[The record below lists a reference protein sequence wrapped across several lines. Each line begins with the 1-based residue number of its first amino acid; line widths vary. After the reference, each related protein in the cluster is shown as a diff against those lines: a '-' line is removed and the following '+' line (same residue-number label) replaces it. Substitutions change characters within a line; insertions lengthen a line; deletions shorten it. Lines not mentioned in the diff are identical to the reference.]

1 MMDNIRST
9 ANNPFI
15 KILLAVIILSFVLTG
30 VGGYLF
36 SSGVN
41 DAAEVNGYKISRSQ
55 LEQTYQQR
63 RAQLQQD
70 MGENFA
76 ALASSEE
83 GQKLIRQQALDL
95 LINQALLDQFAQNLG
110 ISAGDQQIRDA
121 IFALPYFQTDGK
133 FDNKKYVDLLKGN
146 NIDADAF
153 AEGIRQNLIN
163 QQLKF
168 SIQGTDFALDSEV
181 KEFAGLML
189 QSRNVRL
196 ASLDIQPFLEKETAS
211 DEEVKAFY
219 EQNNQMFIAPE
230 QFKIS
235 YIQLNAQKDFNKIN
249 ITDEEAKAYYDSNID
264 EFTAAGQKQYSILV
278 LADEAAAKAAED
290 ELKKGAD
297 FVSLVKEKS
306 IDSFSKKQNGSLGWI
321 TIGQELPEL
330 ANASLTEKGQIS
342 EPVKISNGYAIFRL
356 DDVKQSVVKPFDEVK
371 TDLLAK
377 MRENKAID
385 DFFALQQKV
394 SQAASNDNDTLA
406 PAANAGNVTVVNT
419 DWFDENTV
427 PAPLNNEKLTQ
438 LIFGGSLVDENG
450 PTGMN
455 SDMVTLGNDSAF
467 IVRVEGYK
475 PSATQPLDKVRD
487 QVVML
492 VKQQKASQAM
502 NAEAQKLLAALKE
515 GKGGEA
521 LKAANISFGS
531 EESIV
536 HSSATDVVQTAIFSM
551 PKPAEGKKEY
561 GMTNVPG
568 TKVVLIQLDSV
579 TDGKPTSE
587 QLEFM
592 TNLYRAQMGEEALQ
606 LMLRDLKDNAKIEIF
621 DKDYQ

>member
-63 RAQLQQD
+63 RAQLQQY

-196 ASLDIQPFLEKETAS
+196 VSLDIQPFLEKETAS

-515 GKGGEA
+515 GKGEEA

-606 LMLRDLKDNAKIEIF
+606 LMLHDLKDNAKIEIF

>member
-15 KILLAVIILSFVLTG
+15 KVLLAVIILSFVLTG

-41 DAAEVNGYKISRSQ
+41 DAAEVNGQKISRSQ

-83 GQKLIRQQALDL
+83 GQKLIRQQSLDL
-95 LINQALLDQFAQNLG
+95 LINQALLDQFAQELG

-133 FDNKKYVDLLKGN
+133 FDNKKYVDLLKSN
-146 NIDADAF
+146 HIDADAF

-163 QQLKF
+163 QQLKY
-168 SIQGTDFALDSEV
+168 SIQGTDFALASEV
-181 KEFAGLML
+181 NSFAGLML

-196 ASLDIQPFLEKETAS
+196 ATLDIQSFLEKQTVT
-211 DEEVKAFY
+211 DEEIKAFY
-219 EQNNQMFIAPE
+219 EQNAQMFVAPE
-230 QFKIS
+230 QVKVS
-235 YIQLNAQKDFNKIN
+235 YIQLNAQKDLSNIN
-249 ITDEEAKAYYDSNID
+249 ISDEEAKVYYDSNIS
-264 EFTAAGQKQYSILV
+264 EFTAPGQKKYSILV
-278 LADEAAAKAAED
+278 LADEAAAKAAEE

-297 FVSLVKEKS
+297 FITLVKEKS
-306 IDSFSKKQNGSLGWI
+306 IDTFSAKQNGSLGWI

-330 ANASLTEKGQIS
+330 ANASLTEVGQVS
-342 EPVKISNGYAIFRL
+342 TPVKISNGYAIFRL
-356 DDVKQSVVKPFDEVK
+356 DDMKASVVKPFADVK
-371 TDLLAK
+371 DDLIAK

-406 PAANAGNVTVVNT
+406 PAATAGNVTVVET

-427 PAPLNNEKLTQ
+427 PTALSNEKLTQ

-455 SDMVTLGNDSAF
+455 SDMITLGNDSAF

-475 PSATQPLDKVRD
+475 PSATEPLDKVHD
-487 QVVML
+487 KVALL
-492 VKQQKASQAM
+492 VKQQKASQMM

-515 GKGGEA
+515 GKGEEA
-521 LKAANISFGS
+521 MKAANISFG
-531 EESIV
+531 EVESII
-536 HSSATDVVQTAIFSM
+536 HSSATDAVQSAIFAM
-551 PKPAEGKKEY
+551 PKPIEGKKEY
-561 GMTNVPG
+561 GMSNVPG

-579 TDGKPTSE
+579 TEGKPTPE

-592 TNLYRAQMGEEALQ
+592 TNLYRAQMGEDALQ
-606 LMLRDLKDNAKIEIF
+606 LMLSDLREKAKIEIF

>member
-515 GKGGEA
+515 GKGEEA
-521 LKAANISFGS
+521 LKATNISFGS

>member
-41 DAAEVNGYKISRSQ
+41 DAAEVNGYKISRAQ
-55 LEQTYQQR
+55 LEQAYQQR
-63 RAQLQQD
+63 RAQLQKD
-70 MGENFA
+70 MGDNFA
-76 ALASSEE
+76 SLASSDE
-83 GQKLIRQQALDL
+83 GQKMIRQQALNV
-95 LINQALLDQFAQNLG
+95 LINQALLDQFAQELG

-133 FDNKKYVDLLKGN
+133 FDNKKYVELLTAN

-163 QQLKF
+163 QQLRY
-168 SIQGTDFALDSEV
+168 SIQGTDFALESEV
-181 KEFAGLML
+181 KDFAGLML

-211 DEEVKAFY
+211 DEELKAFY
-219 EQNNQMFIAPE
+219 DQNTSMFIAPA
-230 QFKIS
+230 QVKVS
-235 YIQLNAQKDFNKIN
+235 YIQLEAQKDLSN
-249 ITDEEAKAYYDSNID
+249 ITISDDEVKAYYDSNIS
-264 EFTAAGQKQYSILV
+264 EFTVPGQKKYSLLV
-278 LADEAAAKAAED
+278 LADETAAKEAED
-290 ELKKGAD
+290 ALKNGAD
-297 FVSLVKEKS
+297 FVTLVKEKS
-306 IDSFSKKQNGSLGWI
+306 IDTFSAKQDGSLGWI

-342 EPVKISNGYAIFRL
+342 QPVKISNGYAIFRL
-356 DDVKQSVVKPFDEVK
+356 DDIKPSVVKPFDDIK
-371 TDLLAK
+371 ADLLVK

-406 PAANAGNVTVVNT
+406 TAAKAGNVTVINT
-419 DWFDENTV
+419 DWFDENNV
-427 PAPLNNEKLTQ
+427 PAALNNEKLTQ
-438 LIFGGSLVDENG
+438 LIFGGSLVDDNG

-455 SDMVTLGNDSAF
+455 SDMVTLGNDSAY

-475 PSATQPLDKVRD
+475 PASTQPLDKVRD
-487 QVVML
+487 KVITL

-502 NAEAQKLLAALKE
+502 NAQAQKLLAALKE
-515 GKGGEA
+515 GKGEAA
-521 LKAANISFGS
+521 LKEANISFG
-531 EESIV
+531 EVESVV
-536 HSSATDVVQTAIFSM
+536 HSSATDPIQSAIFAM

-561 GMTNVPG
+561 GMSNVPG
-568 TKVVLIQLDSV
+568 SKVVLIQLDSV
-579 TDGKPTSE
+579 TDGKPTAE

-606 LMLRDLKDNAKIEIF
+606 LILSDLREKAKIEIF

>member
-515 GKGGEA
+515 GKGEEA

>member
-15 KILLAVIILSFVLTG
+15 KVLLAVIILSFVLTG

-41 DAAEVNGYKISRSQ
+41 DAAEVNGQKISRSQ

-83 GQKLIRQQALDL
+83 GQKLIRQQSLDL
-95 LINQALLDQFAQNLG
+95 LINQALLDQFAQELG

-133 FDNKKYVDLLKGN
+133 FDNKKYVDLLKSN
-146 NIDADAF
+146 HIDADAF

-163 QQLKF
+163 QQLKY
-168 SIQGTDFALDSEV
+168 SIQGTDFALASEV
-181 KEFAGLML
+181 NSFAGLML

-196 ASLDIQPFLEKETAS
+196 ATLDIQSFLEKQTVT
-211 DEEVKAFY
+211 DEEIKAFY
-219 EQNNQMFIAPE
+219 EQNAQMFVAPE
-230 QFKIS
+230 QVKVS
-235 YIQLNAQKDFNKIN
+235 YIQLNAQKDLSNIN
-249 ITDEEAKAYYDSNID
+249 ISDEEAKVYYDSNIS
-264 EFTAAGQKQYSILV
+264 EFTAPGQKKYSILV
-278 LADEAAAKAAED
+278 LTDEAAAKAAEE

-297 FVSLVKEKS
+297 FITLVKEKS
-306 IDSFSKKQNGSLGWI
+306 IDTFSAKQNGSLGWI

-330 ANASLTEKGQIS
+330 ANASLTEVGQVS
-342 EPVKISNGYAIFRL
+342 TPVKISNGYAIFRL
-356 DDVKQSVVKPFDEVK
+356 DDMKASVVKPFADVK
-371 TDLLAK
+371 DDLIAK

-406 PAANAGNVTVVNT
+406 PAATAGNVTVVET

-427 PAPLNNEKLTQ
+427 PTALSNEKLTQ

-455 SDMVTLGNDSAF
+455 SDMITLGNDSAF

-475 PSATQPLDKVRD
+475 PSATEPLDKVHD
-487 QVVML
+487 KVALL
-492 VKQQKASQAM
+492 VKQQKASQMM

-515 GKGGEA
+515 GKGEEA
-521 LKAANISFGS
+521 MKAANISFG
-531 EESIV
+531 EVESIV
-536 HSSATDVVQTAIFSM
+536 HSSATDAVQSAIFAM
-551 PKPAEGKKEY
+551 PKPIEGKKEY
-561 GMTNVPG
+561 GMSNVPG

-579 TDGKPTSE
+579 TEGKPTPE

-592 TNLYRAQMGEEALQ
+592 TNLYRAQMGEDALQ
-606 LMLRDLKDNAKIEIF
+606 LMLSDLREKAKIEIF

>member
-515 GKGGEA
+515 GKSEEA

-606 LMLRDLKDNAKIEIF
+606 LILRDLKDNAKIEIF

>member
-121 IFALPYFQTDGK
+121 IFALPYFQIDGK

-450 PTGMN
+450 STGMN

-515 GKGGEA
+515 GKGEEA

-606 LMLRDLKDNAKIEIF
+606 LILRDLKDNAKIEIF

>member
-55 LEQTYQQR
+55 LEQAYQQR

-95 LINQALLDQFAQNLG
+95 LINQALLDQFAQKLG

-121 IFALPYFQTDGK
+121 IFALPYFQTNGK

-219 EQNNQMFIAPE
+219 EQNNRMFIAPE

-235 YIQLNAQKDFNKIN
+235 YIQLNAQKDFNNIN

-264 EFTAAGQKQYSILV
+264 EFTTAGQKQYSILV
-278 LADEAAAKAAED
+278 LADEASAKEAED

-356 DDVKQSVVKPFDEVK
+356 DDVKPSVVKPFDDVK

-406 PAANAGNVTVVNT
+406 PAAKAGNVTVVNT
-419 DWFDENTV
+419 DWFDENNV

-475 PSATQPLDKVRD
+475 PSASQPLDKVRD

-515 GKGGEA
+515 GKGEEA
-521 LKAANISFGS
+521 LKAANVSFGS

-606 LMLRDLKDNAKIEIF
+606 LMLRDLRDNAKIEIF

>member
-15 KILLAVIILSFVLTG
+15 KVLLAVIILSFVLTG

-41 DAAEVNGYKISRSQ
+41 DAAEVNGQKISRSQ

-83 GQKLIRQQALDL
+83 GQKLIRQQSLDL
-95 LINQALLDQFAQNLG
+95 LINQALLDQFAQELG

-133 FDNKKYVDLLKGN
+133 FDNKKYVDLLKSN
-146 NIDADAF
+146 HIDADAF

-163 QQLKF
+163 QQLKY
-168 SIQGTDFALDSEV
+168 SIQGTDFALASEV
-181 KEFAGLML
+181 NSFAGLML

-196 ASLDIQPFLEKETAS
+196 ATLDIQSFLEKQTVT
-211 DEEVKAFY
+211 DEEIKAFY
-219 EQNNQMFIAPE
+219 EQNAQMFVAPE
-230 QFKIS
+230 QVKVS
-235 YIQLNAQKDFNKIN
+235 YIQLNAQKDLSNIN
-249 ITDEEAKAYYDSNID
+249 ISDEEAKVYYDSNIS
-264 EFTAAGQKQYSILV
+264 EFTAPGQKKYSILV
-278 LADEAAAKAAED
+278 LADEAAAKAAEE

-297 FVSLVKEKS
+297 FITLVKEKS
-306 IDSFSKKQNGSLGWI
+306 IDTFSAKQNGSLGWI

-330 ANASLTEKGQIS
+330 ANASLTEVGQVS
-342 EPVKISNGYAIFRL
+342 TPVKISNGYAIFRL
-356 DDVKQSVVKPFDEVK
+356 DDMKASVVKPFADVK
-371 TDLLAK
+371 DDLIAK

-406 PAANAGNVTVVNT
+406 PAATAGNVTVVET

-427 PAPLNNEKLTQ
+427 PTALSNEKLTQ

-455 SDMVTLGNDSAF
+455 SDMITLGNDSAF

-475 PSATQPLDKVRD
+475 PSATEPLDKVHD
-487 QVVML
+487 KVALL
-492 VKQQKASQAM
+492 VKQQKASQMM

-515 GKGGEA
+515 G
-521 LKAANISFGS
+521 
-531 EESIV
+531 
-536 HSSATDVVQTAIFSM
+536 
-551 PKPAEGKKEY
+551 
-561 GMTNVPG
+561 
-568 TKVVLIQLDSV
+568 
-579 TDGKPTSE
+579 
-587 QLEFM
+587 
-592 TNLYRAQMGEEALQ
+592 
-606 LMLRDLKDNAKIEIF
+606 
-621 DKDYQ
+621 

>member
-15 KILLAVIILSFVLTG
+15 KVLLAVIILSFVLTG

-41 DAAEVNGYKISRSQ
+41 DAAEVNGQKISRSQ

-83 GQKLIRQQALDL
+83 GQKLIRQQSLDL
-95 LINQALLDQFAQNLG
+95 LINQALLDQFAQELG

-133 FDNKKYVDLLKGN
+133 FDNKKYVDLLKSN
-146 NIDADAF
+146 HIDADAF

-163 QQLKF
+163 QQLKY
-168 SIQGTDFALDSEV
+168 SIQGTDFALASEV
-181 KEFAGLML
+181 NSFAGLML

-196 ASLDIQPFLEKETAS
+196 ATLDIQSFLEKQTVT
-211 DEEVKAFY
+211 DEEIKAFY
-219 EQNNQMFIAPE
+219 EQNAQMFVAPE
-230 QFKIS
+230 QVKVS
-235 YIQLNAQKDFNKIN
+235 YIQLNAQKDLSNIN
-249 ITDEEAKAYYDSNID
+249 ISDDEAKVYYDSNIS
-264 EFTAAGQKQYSILV
+264 EFTAPGQKKYSILV
-278 LADEAAAKAAED
+278 LADEAAAKAAEE

-297 FVSLVKEKS
+297 FITLVKEKS
-306 IDSFSKKQNGSLGWI
+306 IDTFSAKQNGSLGWI

-330 ANASLTEKGQIS
+330 ANASLTEVGQVS
-342 EPVKISNGYAIFRL
+342 TPVKISNGYAIFRL
-356 DDVKQSVVKPFDEVK
+356 DDMKASVVKPFADVK
-371 TDLLAK
+371 DDLIAK

-406 PAANAGNVTVVNT
+406 PAATAGNVTVVET

-427 PAPLNNEKLTQ
+427 PAALSNEKLTQ

-455 SDMVTLGNDSAF
+455 SDMITLGNDSAF

-475 PSATQPLDKVRD
+475 PSATEPLDKVHD
-487 QVVML
+487 KVALL
-492 VKQQKASQAM
+492 VKQQKASQVM

-515 GKGGEA
+515 GKGEEA
-521 LKAANISFGS
+521 MKAANISFG
-531 EESIV
+531 EVESIV
-536 HSSATDVVQTAIFSM
+536 HSSATDAVQSAIFAM
-551 PKPAEGKKEY
+551 PKPIEGKKEY
-561 GMTNVPG
+561 GMSNVPG

-579 TDGKPTSE
+579 TEGKPTPE

-592 TNLYRAQMGEEALQ
+592 TNLYRAQMGEDALQ
-606 LMLRDLKDNAKIEIF
+606 LMLSDLREKAKIEIF

>member
-515 GKGGEA
+515 GKGEEA

-606 LMLRDLKDNAKIEIF
+606 LMLRDLKDNAKIETF

>member
-15 KILLAVIILSFVLTG
+15 KVLLAVIILSFVLTG

-41 DAAEVNGYKISRSQ
+41 DAAEVNGQKISRSQ

-83 GQKLIRQQALDL
+83 GQKLIRQQSLDL
-95 LINQALLDQFAQNLG
+95 LINQALLDQFAQELG

-133 FDNKKYVDLLKGN
+133 FDNKKYVDLLKSN
-146 NIDADAF
+146 HIDADAF

-163 QQLKF
+163 QQLKY
-168 SIQGTDFALDSEV
+168 SIQGTDFALASEV
-181 KEFAGLML
+181 NSFAGLML

-196 ASLDIQPFLEKETAS
+196 ATLDIQSFLEKQTVT
-211 DEEVKAFY
+211 DEEIKAFY
-219 EQNNQMFIAPE
+219 EQNAQMFVAPE
-230 QFKIS
+230 QVKVS
-235 YIQLNAQKDFNKIN
+235 YIQLNAQKDLSNIN
-249 ITDEEAKAYYDSNID
+249 ISDEEAKVYYDSNIS
-264 EFTAAGQKQYSILV
+264 EFTAPGQKKYSILV
-278 LADEAAAKAAED
+278 LADEAAAKAAEE

-297 FVSLVKEKS
+297 FITLVKEKS
-306 IDSFSKKQNGSLGWI
+306 IDTFSAKQNGSLGWI

-330 ANASLTEKGQIS
+330 ANASLTEVGQVS
-342 EPVKISNGYAIFRL
+342 TPVKISNGYAIFRL
-356 DDVKQSVVKPFDEVK
+356 DDMKASVVKPFADVK
-371 TDLLAK
+371 DDLIAK

-406 PAANAGNVTVVNT
+406 PAATAGNVTVVET

-427 PAPLNNEKLTQ
+427 PTALSNEKLTQ

-455 SDMVTLGNDSAF
+455 SDMITLGNDSAF

-475 PSATQPLDKVRD
+475 PSATEPLDKVHD
-487 QVVML
+487 KVALL
-492 VKQQKASQAM
+492 VKQQKASQMM

-515 GKGGEA
+515 GKGEEA
-521 LKAANISFGS
+521 MKAANISFG
-531 EESIV
+531 EVESIV
-536 HSSATDVVQTAIFSM
+536 HSSATDAVQSAIFAM
-551 PKPAEGKKEY
+551 PKPIEGKKEY
-561 GMTNVPG
+561 GMSNVPG

-579 TDGKPTSE
+579 TEGKPTPE

-592 TNLYRAQMGEEALQ
+592 TNLYRAQMGEDALQ
-606 LMLRDLKDNAKIEIF
+606 LMLSDLREKAKIEIF

>member
-55 LEQTYQQR
+55 LEQAYQQR

-83 GQKLIRQQALDL
+83 GQKLIRQQSLDL

-121 IFALPYFQTDGK
+121 IFALPYFQTNGK

-163 QQLKF
+163 QQLRF
-168 SIQGTDFALDSEV
+168 SIQSTDFALESEV

-211 DEEVKAFY
+211 DDEVKAFY

-230 QFKIS
+230 QFKVS
-235 YIQLNAQKDFNKIN
+235 YIQLNAQKDLNSIN
-249 ITDEEAKAYYDSNID
+249 ITDDEAKAYYDNNID

-278 LADEAAAKAAED
+278 LADEAAAKAAAE

-297 FVSLVKEKS
+297 FVTLVKEKS
-306 IDSFSKKQNGSLGWI
+306 VDTFSAKQNGSLGWI

-330 ANASLTEKGQIS
+330 ANASLTEKGQLS
-342 EPVKISNGYAIFRL
+342 APVKISNGYAIFRL
-356 DDVKQSVVKPFDEVK
+356 DDIKQSVVKPFDEVK

-385 DFFALQQKV
+385 DFFALQQRV

-406 PAANAGNVTVVNT
+406 PAAKAGNVTVVDT

-467 IVRVEGYK
+467 VVRVEGYK
-475 PSATQPLDKVRD
+475 PSASLPLDKVRD

-502 NAEAQKLLAALKE
+502 NTQAQKILAALKE
-515 GKGGEA
+515 GKGDEA
-521 LKAANISFGS
+521 LKAANLSFGNV
-531 EESIV
+531 ESIV
-536 HSSATDVVQTAIFSM
+536 HSSATDAVQTAIFAM
-551 PKPAEGKKEY
+551 PKPADGKKEY

-568 TKVVLIQLDSV
+568 TKVVFIQLDSV

-592 TNLYRAQMGEEALQ
+592 ANLYRAQMGEEALQ
-606 LMLRDLKDNAKIEIF
+606 LILRDLKDNAKIEIF

>member
-41 DAAEVNGYKISRSQ
+41 DAAEVNGYKISRAQ

-63 RAQLQQD
+63 RTQLQQD

-95 LINQALLDQFAQNLG
+95 LINQALLDQFAQELG

-121 IFALPYFQTDGK
+121 IFALPYFQTNGK
-133 FDNKKYVDLLKGN
+133 FDNKKYVDLLTAN
-146 NIDADAF
+146 RIDADAF
-153 AEGIRQNLIN
+153 AEGIRQNLIS
-163 QQLKF
+163 QQLRY
-168 SIQGTDFALDSEV
+168 SIQGTDFALESEV
-181 KEFAGLML
+181 KDFAGLML
-189 QSRNVRL
+189 QSRNARL
-196 ASLDIQPFLEKETAS
+196 ATLDIQPFLEKQTVT
-211 DEEVKAFY
+211 DEEIKAFY
-219 EQNNQMFIAPE
+219 DQNGSMFIAPE
-230 QFKIS
+230 QFKVS
-235 YIQLNAQKDFNKIN
+235 YIQLNAQKDLSN
-249 ITDEEAKAYYDSNID
+249 ITISDSEAKAYYDSNIS
-264 EFTAAGQKQYSILV
+264 EFTTPGQKKYSILV
-278 LADEAAAKAAED
+278 LADESSAKAAED
-290 ELKKGAD
+290 ELKKGAN
-297 FVSLVKEKS
+297 FVALVKEKS
-306 IDSFSKKQNGSLGWI
+306 IDTFSAKQDGSLGWI
-321 TIGQELPEL
+321 TVGQELPEL
-330 ANASLTEKGQIS
+330 ANASLTEKGQLS
-342 EPVKISNGYAIFRL
+342 APVKISNGYAIFRL
-356 DDVKQSVVKPFDEVK
+356 DDIKSSTVKSFDEAK
-371 TDLLAK
+371 NDLLAK

-406 PAANAGNVTVVNT
+406 PAAKAGNVTIIDT
-419 DWFDENTV
+419 DWFDENSV
-427 PAPLNNEKLTQ
+427 PSALNNDKLTQ
-438 LIFGGSLVDENG
+438 LIFGGSLIDENG

-455 SDMVTLGNDSAF
+455 SDMVTFGNDSAF
-467 IVRVEGYK
+467 IIRVEGHK
-475 PSATQPLDKVRD
+475 PSATEPLDKVRD
-487 QVVML
+487 KVISL

-515 GKGGEA
+515 GKGDEA
-521 LKAANISFGS
+521 LKAANISFG
-531 EESIV
+531 EVESVV
-536 HSSATDVVQTAIFSM
+536 HSSATDAVQSAIFSM

-561 GMTNVPG
+561 GMSNVPG

-579 TDGKPTSE
+579 IDGKPTTE

-606 LMLRDLKDNAKIEIF
+606 LMLLDLKQKAKIEIF
-621 DKDYQ
+621 DRDYQ

>member
-15 KILLAVIILSFVLTG
+15 KVLLAVIILSFVLTG

-41 DAAEVNGYKISRSQ
+41 DAAEVNGQKISRSQ

-83 GQKLIRQQALDL
+83 GQKLIRQQSLDL
-95 LINQALLDQFAQNLG
+95 LINQALLDQFAQELG

-133 FDNKKYVDLLKGN
+133 FDNKKYVDLLKSN
-146 NIDADAF
+146 HIDADAF

-163 QQLKF
+163 QQLKY
-168 SIQGTDFALDSEV
+168 SIQGTDFALASEV
-181 KEFAGLML
+181 NSFAGLML

-196 ASLDIQPFLEKETAS
+196 ATLDIQSFLEKQTVT
-211 DEEVKAFY
+211 DEEIKAFY
-219 EQNNQMFIAPE
+219 EQNAQMFVAPE
-230 QFKIS
+230 QVKVS
-235 YIQLNAQKDFNKIN
+235 YIQLNAQKDLSNIN
-249 ITDEEAKAYYDSNID
+249 ISDEEAKVYYDSNIS
-264 EFTAAGQKQYSILV
+264 EFTAPGQKKYSILV
-278 LADEAAAKAAED
+278 LADEAAAKAAEE

-297 FVSLVKEKS
+297 FITLVKEKS
-306 IDSFSKKQNGSLGWI
+306 IDTFSAKQNGSLGWI

-330 ANASLTEKGQIS
+330 ANASLTEVGQVS
-342 EPVKISNGYAIFRL
+342 TPVKISNGYAIFRL
-356 DDVKQSVVKPFDEVK
+356 DDMKASVVKPFADVK
-371 TDLLAK
+371 DDLIAK
-377 MRENKAID
+377 MRENKSID

-406 PAANAGNVTVVNT
+406 PAATAGDVTVVET

-427 PAPLNNEKLTQ
+427 PAALSNEKLTQ

-455 SDMVTLGNDSAF
+455 SDMITLGNDSAF

-475 PSATQPLDKVRD
+475 PSATEPLDKVHD
-487 QVVML
+487 KVALL
-492 VKQQKASQAM
+492 VKQQKASQMM
-502 NAEAQKLLAALKE
+502 NTEAQKLLAALKE
-515 GKGGEA
+515 GKGEEA
-521 LKAANISFGS
+521 MKSANISFG
-531 EESIV
+531 EVESIV
-536 HSSATDVVQTAIFSM
+536 HSSATDAVQSAIFAM
-551 PKPAEGKKEY
+551 PKPVEGKKEY
-561 GMTNVPG
+561 GMSNVPG

-579 TDGKPTSE
+579 TEGKPTPE

-592 TNLYRAQMGEEALQ
+592 TNLYRAQMGEDALQ
-606 LMLRDLKDNAKIEIF
+606 LMLSDLRGKAKIEIF

>member
-502 NAEAQKLLAALKE
+502 NAEAQKLLVALKE
-515 GKGGEA
+515 GKGEEA

-606 LMLRDLKDNAKIEIF
+606 LILRDLKDNAKIEIF

>member
-55 LEQTYQQR
+55 LEQAYQQR

-95 LINQALLDQFAQNLG
+95 LINQALLDQFAQKLG

-121 IFALPYFQTDGK
+121 IFALPYFQTNGK

-235 YIQLNAQKDFNKIN
+235 YIQLNAQKDFNNIN

-264 EFTAAGQKQYSILV
+264 EFTTAGQKQYSILV
-278 LADEAAAKAAED
+278 LADEASAKEAED

-356 DDVKQSVVKPFDEVK
+356 DDVKPSVVKPFDDVK

-406 PAANAGNVTVVNT
+406 SAAKAGNVTVVNT
-419 DWFDENTV
+419 DWFDENNV

-475 PSATQPLDKVRD
+475 PSASQPLDKVRD

-515 GKGGEA
+515 GKGEEA
-521 LKAANISFGS
+521 LKAANVSFGS

>member
-15 KILLAVIILSFVLTG
+15 KVLLAVIILSFVLTG

-41 DAAEVNGYKISRSQ
+41 DAAEVNGQKISRSQ

-83 GQKLIRQQALDL
+83 GQKLIRQQSLDL
-95 LINQALLDQFAQNLG
+95 LINQALLDQFAQELG

-133 FDNKKYVDLLKGN
+133 FDNKKYVDLLKSN

-153 AEGIRQNLIN
+153 AEGIRQNLVN
-163 QQLKF
+163 QQLRY
-168 SIQGTDFALDSEV
+168 SIQGTDFALASEV
-181 KEFAGLML
+181 NSFAGLML

-196 ASLDIQPFLEKETAS
+196 ATLDIQSFLEKQAAT
-211 DEEVKAFY
+211 DEEIKAFY
-219 EQNNQMFIAPE
+219 DQNAQMFVAPE
-230 QFKIS
+230 QFKVS
-235 YIQLNAQKDFNKIN
+235 YIQLNAQKDLSNIS
-249 ITDEEAKAYYDSNID
+249 ITDEEAKAYYDSNIS
-264 EFTAAGQKQYSILV
+264 EFTTPGQKKYSILV

-297 FVSLVKEKS
+297 FVTLVKEKS
-306 IDSFSKKQNGSLGWI
+306 IDTFSSKQNGSLGWI

-330 ANASLTEKGQIS
+330 ANASLTQAGQIS
-342 EPVKISNGYAIFRL
+342 APVKISNGYAIFRL
-356 DDVKQSVVKPFDEVK
+356 DDMKASVVKPFADVK
-371 TDLLAK
+371 DDLIAK

-406 PAANAGNVTVVNT
+406 PAAKAGDVTVVDT
-419 DWFDENTV
+419 DWFDENNV
-427 PAPLNNEKLTQ
+427 PAALNNEKVTQ

-455 SDMVTLGNDSAF
+455 SDMITLGNDSAF
-467 IVRVEGYK
+467 IVRIEGYK
-475 PSATQPLDKVRD
+475 PSATEPLDKVHD
-487 QVVML
+487 KVVLL
-492 VKQQKASQAM
+492 VKQQKASQMM

-515 GKGGEA
+515 GKGAEA
-521 LKAANISFGS
+521 MKAANISFG
-531 EESIV
+531 EVESIV
-536 HSSATDVVQTAIFSM
+536 HSSATDAVQTAIFAM

-561 GMTNVPG
+561 GISNVPG

-579 TDGKPTSE
+579 TEGKPTPE

-592 TNLYRAQMGEEALQ
+592 TNLYRAQMGEDALQ
-606 LMLRDLKDNAKIEIF
+606 LMLRDLREKAKIEIF

>member
-196 ASLDIQPFLEKETAS
+196 ASLDIQPFLEKQTAS

-278 LADEAAAKAAED
+278 LADEAAAKATED

-394 SQAASNDNDTLA
+394 SQAASNDNDTLV

-515 GKGGEA
+515 GKGEEA

>member
-515 GKGGEA
+515 GKGEEA

-531 EESIV
+531 EESMV

>member
-55 LEQTYQQR
+55 LEQAYQQR

-83 GQKLIRQQALDL
+83 GQKLIRQQSLDL

-163 QQLKF
+163 QQVRF

-211 DEEVKAFY
+211 DDEVKAFY

-230 QFKIS
+230 QFKVS
-235 YIQLNAQKDFNKIN
+235 YIQLNAQKDLNGIN
-249 ITDEEAKAYYDSNID
+249 ITDDEAKAYYDSNID

-278 LADEAAAKAAED
+278 LADEAAAKAAAE

-297 FVSLVKEKS
+297 FVTLVKEKS
-306 IDSFSKKQNGSLGWI
+306 IDTFSAKQNGSLGWI

-330 ANASLTEKGQIS
+330 AKASLTEKGQIS
-342 EPVKISNGYAIFRL
+342 APVKISNGYAIFRL
-356 DDVKQSVVKPFDEVK
+356 DDIKQSVVKPFDEVK

-406 PAANAGNVTVVNT
+406 PAAKAGNVTVVDT

-467 IVRVEGYK
+467 VVRVEGYK
-475 PSATQPLDKVRD
+475 PSASLPLDKVRD

-492 VKQQKASQAM
+492 VKQQKHHKQ
-502 NAEAQKLLAALKE
+502 
-515 GKGGEA
+515 
-521 LKAANISFGS
+521 
-531 EESIV
+531 
-536 HSSATDVVQTAIFSM
+536 
-551 PKPAEGKKEY
+551 
-561 GMTNVPG
+561 
-568 TKVVLIQLDSV
+568 
-579 TDGKPTSE
+579 
-587 QLEFM
+587 
-592 TNLYRAQMGEEALQ
+592 
-606 LMLRDLKDNAKIEIF
+606 
-621 DKDYQ
+621 